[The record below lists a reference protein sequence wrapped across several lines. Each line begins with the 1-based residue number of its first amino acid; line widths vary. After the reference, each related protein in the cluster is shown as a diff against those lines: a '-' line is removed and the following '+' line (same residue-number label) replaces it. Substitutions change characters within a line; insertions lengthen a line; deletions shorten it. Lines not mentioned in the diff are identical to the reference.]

1 MTTCL
6 GKSRSFGL
14 LCVPFVNCCQF
25 LYLVIS
31 LLFWGQDMGSDCVS
45 SWSLLIFLLHMN
57 SLISHKVFVVLH
69 PLQYYNCLV
78 TYSRMM
84 GKSKSSKIVLRVEIF
99 PHFQEYFHHI
109 KTIIWICFF
118 CCFFLLFFEAFLPSQ
133 QYCRHVKTLPL
144 NLCDFYPTRDNAKFK
159 LPAALP
165 QRQSGKPPTLQSRY
179 ISGRGWI

>member
-6 GKSRSFGL
+6 GKSCSFGL

-57 SLISHKVFVVLH
+57 GLISHKVFVVLH

-118 CCFFLLFFEAFLPSQ
+118 VFFFFFFLRFSYPVNNIAGMSRHCLWICVTFIRLEIMPNSS
-133 QYCRHVKTLPL
+133 YCSSATKAIRQTTYTPVPL
-144 NLCDFYPTRDNAKFK
+144 Y
-159 LPAALP
+159 
-165 QRQSGKPPTLQSRY
+165 
-179 ISGRGWI
+179 